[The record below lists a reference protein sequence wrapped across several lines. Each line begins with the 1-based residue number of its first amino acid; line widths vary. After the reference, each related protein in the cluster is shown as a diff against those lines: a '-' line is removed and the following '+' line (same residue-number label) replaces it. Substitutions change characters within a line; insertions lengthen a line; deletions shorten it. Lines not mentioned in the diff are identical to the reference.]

1 MNNWRRNN
9 KRNNLLNQL
18 PADKRL
24 RSSLMPALDA
34 APSLTVGLPPVSD
47 VAPSLT
53 VGFPPLCSLAS
64 SHHPFT
70 ICTEEKA
77 PATAGGTDSSS
88 PLHLFILSPF
98 HPLALQSDLQDLQ

>member
-34 APSLTVGLPPVSD
+34 APSLTVG
-47 VAPSLT
+47 
-53 VGFPPLCSLAS
+53 FPPLCSLAS

-70 ICTEEKA
+70 ICTEENP

-98 HPLALQSDLQDLQ
+98 HPLALQSALQDLQ